1 MSLFDRFPFMSLAV
15 AAVLAGCGGGPEIGD
30 VTGTVRVNGQP
41 LPYAYVVFQPVD
53 PPGAYGS
60 AYTDKDGRYRL
71 QFSPSRHGAPVGRH
85 QVSIRPAGRDELP
98 GDAPPSARVRLPE
111 RFNSASELFRDVKPG
126 ENVHDFELALPFI
139 ASTHR

>member
-53 PPGAYGS
+53 PPGAYDCSSVRPDTVLPS
-60 AYTDKDGRYRL
+60 AGTRC
-71 QFSPSRHGAPVGRH
+71 QF
-85 QVSIRPAGRDELP
+85 
-98 GDAPPSARVRLPE
+98 APPDVTNCPATRRLRRACGFP
-111 RFNSASELFRDVKPG
+111 RDSIPRLNSFA
-126 ENVHDFELALPFI
+126 
-139 ASTHR
+139 T